1 MNRPSLSTTLA
12 GAEPLAEPGAAPRV
26 SIGLAV
32 RNGAA
37 YLREAID
44 SILAQTYADFEL
56 IICDNASTDDTEAI
70 CRAAAAQD
78 ARVRYWRNPRNIG
91 GTNNENLTITK
102 ARGEFFRLAAH
113 DDKLAPDLLE
123 KCVAVLDAQPD
134 VVLCYSYV
142 SEIDG
147 GGHFIRITRRDKG
160 TAAAPHRRLRELMH
174 RDHTC
179 EMTYG
184 LIRTAVL
191 RQTRLYQNYTDA
203 DRTLLCELALHGR
216 FYEIPEPLFFK
227 RYHPANQYLDW
238 RARMSW
244 FHPGTEGSIRFPN
257 WMQFTDMFA
266 TVGRVPLPLGEKLRC
281 YLVTGRWSL
290 RHSLRMG
297 KEAAINGYMALH
309 SKQWRIDKHASVHN
323 WE

>member
-1 MNRPSLSTTLA
+1 MNTPPSAAQAA
-12 GAEPLAEPGAAPRV
+12 GATDASATPRV

-37 YLREAID
+37 YLRQAID
-44 SILAQTYADFEL
+44 SILAQTFSDFEL
-56 IICDNASTDDTEAI
+56 IICDNASTDETEAI
-70 CRAAAAQD
+70 CRAYAGQD
-78 ARVRYWRNPRNIG
+78 ARVRYWRNGRNIG

-102 ARGEFFRLAAH
+102 ARGEYFRLAAH
-113 DDKLAPDLLE
+113 DDKLAPELLE

-134 VVLCYSYV
+134 VVLCYTYV
-142 SEIDG
+142 TEIDG
-147 GGHFIRITRRDKG
+147 GDHFIRVTQRHKG
-160 TAAAPHRRLRELMH
+160 MGATPHQRMHELMY

-184 LIRTAVL
+184 LIRTEVL
-191 RQTRLYQNYTDA
+191 RRTRLYQNYTDA
-203 DRTLLCELALHGR
+203 DRTLLCELALYGR

-244 FHPGTEGSIRFPN
+244 FHPGTEGKITFPN
-257 WMQFTDMFA
+257 WMQFADMYA
-266 TVGRVPLPLGEKLRC
+266 TVQRVPLPPDEKLRC

-290 RHSLRMG
+290 RHGLRMG

-309 SKQWRIDKHASVHN
+309 SKQWRANKHASAHN